1 MPSAIWG
8 LYASDTSP
16 KQVKP
21 EKLCDSCDSC
31 DSRQC
36 QASRLCTGL
45 WLQVESFTVEA
56 HCLMTSP
63 GSPTFT
69 WPTQSIAHGS
79 FLVTSSSSLVKCTH
93 DCYCYP
99 ICHTWLYV
107 HLALGDIMQTAEKLR
122 NLGHLRTFI
131 SFILFH
137 ILIAVSCCF
146 IMFHP
151 FQTTWKRPGNP
162 TKIGRSLLETPPAP
176 RCPARRWHR
185 RGRRSA
191 RRGCGARRGGT

>member
-1 MPSAIWG
+1 MRSAIWG
-8 LYASDTSP
+8 LYTSDTSP

-56 HCLMTSP
+56 HCLITSP

-69 WPTQSIAHGS
+69 WPTQSIAIYKFIEHGS

-107 HLALGDIMQTAEKLR
+107 HLALGRYQNAKCPEIKKLR
-122 NLGHLRTFI
+122 T
-131 SFILFH
+131 S
-137 ILIAVSCCF
+137 
-146 IMFHP
+146 
-151 FQTTWKRPGNP
+151 
-162 TKIGRSLLETPPAP
+162 
-176 RCPARRWHR
+176 
-185 RGRRSA
+185 
-191 RRGCGARRGGT
+191 